1 MKTLNTVLNTARL
14 CLCLNLA
21 VLCSFS
27 LALTCSAQQ
36 PKNGSADI
44 RRIENGVIPIDG
56 SGKDSGSTRSI
67 LSRMHEFKI
76 PGLSIAVFDQGR
88 IIWTRCYGYRNLAS
102 KQKVDASTVFQA
114 ASLSKPLTSV
124 AMFKLVERQM
134 IQPDQDINEQLHSWK
149 VPDNAFTKEHK
160 ATPEGIVVHMAG
172 FNVHGFAGYRHRDT
186 IPSLLQI
193 LNGEKPANSPPI
205 RVVEVPGI
213 KESYSGG
220 GFEVL
225 QLLLQEVTGKS
236 FPALMNDLVIGPAGM
251 RRSAFSLRIPAASA
265 GNFAAGYLADGSE
278 VPDGYDIYPEQ
289 AAAGLWTTPSDL
301 VHFLLNL
308 DKAYLGR
315 SPSLLKQATVKYM
328 LTRVPNGGGS
338 GFGVDH
344 DGTADL
350 DFRHSGGNFGYTCY
364 EICFAES
371 GKGVVIMTNSD
382 NGSELMHELVRD
394 ITRVYGWPAMWPHDK

>member
-1 MKTLNTVLNTARL
+1 MVFTTCRPTTGSTGWSAAAGRRCSLKTQPGIFTSGKPGNNKLNHAFMKTLNTVLKTTRL
-14 CLCLNLA
+14 CVSFNLA
-21 VLCSFS
+21 AFCSFS
-27 LALTCSAQQ
+27 FVLTCSAQQ
-36 PKNGSADI
+36 PKNESANI
-44 RRIENGVIPIDG
+44 RRIENGIIPVDG

-67 LSRMHEFKI
+67 LTRMHELKI

-88 IIWTRCYGYRNLAS
+88 IIWTRGYGYRNLAS
-102 KQKVDASTVFQA
+102 KHKVDAGTVFQA

-124 AMFKLVERQM
+124 AMFELAERQM
-134 IQPDQDINEQLHSWK
+134 IRPDEDINQQLHSWK
-149 VPDNAFTKEHK
+149 VPDNPFTKEHQV
-160 ATPEGIVVHMAG
+160 TPEGIVCHMAG
-172 FNVHGFAGYRHRDT
+172 FNIHGFAGYRHRDT
-186 IPSLLQI
+186 IPTLLQI

-225 QLLLQEVTGKS
+225 QLLLQEVTGKP

-251 RRSAFSLRIPAASA
+251 RRSAFSQRIPAALA
-265 GNFAAGYLADGSE
+265 GDFAAGYLAKGRE
-278 VPDGYDIYPEQ
+278 VPDGYDIYPGQ

-328 LTRVPNGGGS
+328 LTRV
-338 GFGVDH
+338 
-344 DGTADL
+344 
-350 DFRHSGGNFGYTCY
+350 
-364 EICFAES
+364 
-371 GKGVVIMTNSD
+371 
-382 NGSELMHELVRD
+382 
-394 ITRVYGWPAMWPHDK
+394 

>member
-1 MKTLNTVLNTARL
+1 MKTLNMVLNTTRL

-21 VLCSFS
+21 ALCCFSF
-27 LALTCSAQQ
+27 ALTCSAQQ
-36 PKNGSADI
+36 RQNESADI
-44 RRIENGVIPIDG
+44 RHIENGITPITG

-67 LSRMHEFKI
+67 LNRMHELKI

-88 IIWTRCYGYRNLAS
+88 IIWTRSYGYRNLAL
-102 KQKVDASTVFQA
+102 KQKVDANTVFQA

-124 AMFKLVERQM
+124 AMFELAEQQM
-134 IQPDQDINEQLHSWK
+134 IRPDEDINQQLHSWK
-149 VPDNAFTKEHK
+149 VPDNGFTREHK
-160 ATPEGIVVHMAG
+160 VTPEGIVCHEAG

-186 IPSLLQI
+186 IPTLLQI

-251 RRSAFSLRIPAASA
+251 RRSAFSLRIPAALA
-265 GNFAAGYLADGSE
+265 GNFAAGYVADGSE
-278 VPDGYDIYPEQ
+278 VTDGYDIYPEQ

-301 VHFLLNL
+301 VHFLLNI
-308 DKAYLGR
+308 DGAYLGR
-315 SPSLLKQATVKYM
+315 SGLLKQPTVKYM
-328 LTRVPNGGGS
+328 LTKVPGGGGS

-344 DGTADL
+344 EGTADI
-350 DFRHSGGNFGYTCY
+350 DFRHSGGNYGYTCY
-364 EICFAES
+364 EVCFAEN

-382 NGSELMHELVRD
+382 NGSQLMHELVRD
-394 ITRVYGWPAMWPHDK
+394 IARVYGWPAMWPHDK

>member
-1 MKTLNTVLNTARL
+1 MTRKTISAIKIIPLAAL
-14 CLCLNLA
+14 CCF
-21 VLCSFS
+21 SFV
-27 LALTCSAQQ
+27 LTCSAQQ
-36 PKNGSADI
+36 PKNESANI
-44 RRIENGVIPIDG
+44 RRVENGIIPIDG
-56 SGKDSGSTRSI
+56 SGKDSGSTQSI
-67 LSRMHEFKI
+67 LARMHKLKI
-76 PGLSIAVFDQGR
+76 PGLSIAVFDKGR
-88 IIWTRCYGYRNLAS
+88 IIWTRGYGYRNLAS
-102 KQKVDASTVFQA
+102 KQKVDANTVFQA

-124 AMFKLVERQM
+124 AMFNLAERQM
-134 IQPDQDINEQLHSWK
+134 IQPDQDINQQLHSWK

-160 ATPEGIVVHMAG
+160 VTPEGIVCHMAG

-186 IPSLLQI
+186 IPTLLQI

-225 QLLLQEVTGKS
+225 QQLLQEVTAKS
-236 FPALMNDLVIGPAGM
+236 FPTLMNDLVIGPAGM
-251 RRSAFSLRIPAASA
+251 HRSAFSLRIPAALA

-308 DKAYLGR
+308 DNVYLGR
-315 SPSLLKQATVKYM
+315 SPGLLKQATVKYM
-328 LTRVPNGGGS
+328 LTKVPNGGGS

-350 DFRHSGGNFGYTCY
+350 DFRHSGGNLGYTCY
-364 EICFAES
+364 EVCFAES

-382 NGSELMHELVRD
+382 NGAQLMHELIRD
-394 ITRVYGWPAMWPHDK
+394 IARVYGWPAMWPHDK